1 MSTTIDRS
9 QFTNIIEGK
18 TFEDTLVLD
27 GSKYDNTLIINC
39 TFKNIDGDGITVR
52 NADNVTIANNT
63 ISDVSGT
70 GVRMAMAGSS
80 DNVTVIDNDISNI
93 GDNGISA
100 GENHSNLRI
109 IGNTI
114 DNAGT
119 NGDHKE
125 GNSPTPDMHGMYIQA
140 KDYYI
145 ADNYVTN
152 STDGNGISLRST
164 GVVENNLVEHS
175 GKSGIAYY
183 SDHPAGPSDTVQI
196 TDNTVTD
203 SGTYAGSRNDIDLL
217 SPPNT
222 GNCAANFVISGN
234 TITDTSSGVK
244 AASSLA
250 SIANVDIGDNSV
262 VSSGDFDAAA
272 KAWLDAGHNNPL
284 SGGSSSTDAAS
295 GDASVSD
302 DSAATDDSTEVDE
315 TVATDDSTVVD
326 ETVATDD
333 SAVVDDTAS
342 GVSDDTIVV
351 TAVPAGDALPPFAEV
366 LHLAGHGMAGDFH
379 VMLAASQPLSD
390 ALLHF
395 SNGDTLSIHMTHGAD
410 AGRGDMAAHH
420 DGGLAG
426 QAHAIDLTHSWA

>member
-1 MSTTIDRS
+1 
-9 QFTNIIEGK
+9 
-18 TFEDTLVLD
+18 
-27 GSKYDNTLIINC
+27 
-39 TFKNIDGDGITVR
+39 
-52 NADNVTIANNT
+52 
-63 ISDVSGT
+63 
-70 GVRMAMAGSS
+70 
-80 DNVTVIDNDISNI
+80 
-93 GDNGISA
+93 
-100 GENHSNLRI
+100 
-109 IGNTI
+109 
-114 DNAGT
+114 
-119 NGDHKE
+119 
-125 GNSPTPDMHGMYIQA
+125 MHGMYIQA

-145 ADNYVTN
+145 ADNHVTN

-183 SDHPAGPSDTVQI
+183 SDHPAGPSDMVQI

-203 SGTYAGSRNDIDLL
+203 SGTYASSRNDIDLL

-222 GNCAANFVISGN
+222 GNCAANFVVSGN

-250 SIANVDIGDNSV
+250 SIASVDIRDNSV

-284 SGGSSSTDAAS
+284 SGGSSSTDTADTTDTTTVDDTAS
-295 GDASVSD
+295 ADTAD
-302 DSAATDDSTEVDE
+302 TTDT
-315 TVATDDSTVVD
+315 TVVD
-326 ETVATDD
+326 DTASADDTGTVVDD
-333 SAVVDDTAS
+333 TASVDDTGTTVDDTASADDTGTVVDDTASADDTGTAVDDTASADDTGTAVDDTASADDTAS

-351 TAVPAGDALPPFAEV
+351 TTTVPAGDALPPFAEV
-366 LHLAGHGMAGDFH
+366 LHLAGHGMSGDFH
-379 VMLAASQPLSD
+379 VMLASSQPVSD

-410 AGRGDMAAHH
+410 ADRGDMSAHH